1 MMFNMAPWQF
11 AQAGGFGSLPGQYGQ
26 GIVGGPQSYSQPN
39 GGPTQFGLPPLVA
52 ACLAAQG
59 AFASVLEQ
67 FGQQP
72 IGAWPGH
79 QQPGVQLPIG
89 QGQGFGSLPLFSP
102 FVGGYPSQS
111 TLAGPLGQHGF
122 QGISGWPSQQ
132 QFFGGLGGSPGAFGQ
147 RGPVSGIG
155 SYLPFQAAPQV
166 AYAG

>member
-1 MMFNMAPWQF
+1 MMFNVAPWQF
-11 AQAGGFGSLPGQYGQ
+11 AQAGGFGSLPQQYGQ

-39 GGPTQFGLPPLVA
+39 GVPTQVGLPPLVA

-67 FGQQP
+67 YGQPP

-89 QGQGFGSLPLFSP
+89 QGFGSLPLFSP
-102 FVGGYPSQS
+102 FVGGYSPQS

-132 QFFGGLGGSPGAFGQ
+132 QFLGGLGGSPGAFGQ
-147 RGPVSGIG
+147 RGPMSGIG
-155 SYLPFQAAPQV
+155 SYPPFQAAPQV
-166 AYAG
+166 TYAG